1 MNKIRTGTIMLQ
13 ASLHE
18 KYDDKRLMIRRKH
31 SENSRQHLV
40 AGLKGNNSQAE
51 SIEWFIEDQAFSL
64 SFGEQSPAPGGRAQR

>member
-51 SIEWFIEDQAFSL
+51 SIE
-64 SFGEQSPAPGGRAQR
+64 

>member
-1 MNKIRTGTIMLQ
+1 MKKFNFIVLQ

-40 AGLKGNNSQAE
+40 AGLKGSNSQMV
-51 SIEWFIEDQAFSL
+51 DQRVL
-64 SFGEQSPAPGGRAQR
+64 NDL

>member
-1 MNKIRTGTIMLQ
+1 MKIYCKMKKFNYIMLQ

-40 AGLKGNNSQAE
+40 AGLKGNNSQGCLAE
-51 SIEWFIEDQAFSL
+51 SIE
-64 SFGEQSPAPGGRAQR
+64 

>member
-1 MNKIRTGTIMLQ
+1 MKSYCEMKKKPSILLQ

-40 AGLKGNNSQAE
+40 AGLKGKEGCQAE
-51 SIEWFIEDQAFSL
+51 NIE
-64 SFGEQSPAPGGRAQR
+64 

>member
-1 MNKIRTGTIMLQ
+1 MLQ

-40 AGLKGNNSQAE
+40 AGLKGKGAK
-51 SIEWFIEDQAFSL
+51 
-64 SFGEQSPAPGGRAQR
+64 QRVLNDL

>member
-1 MNKIRTGTIMLQ
+1 MLQ

-40 AGLKGNNSQAE
+40 AGLKGSNSQGHGRRNLKDTNPLM
-51 SIEWFIEDQAFSL
+51 SSSL
-64 SFGEQSPAPGGRAQR
+64 VILFGVVKQFGRF